1 MRIYLTHER
10 AKAAPSY
17 TVHVAPAAE
26 PEGADGPAAW
36 RDGDGAPVTIAVTF
50 THGRAEVEDAL
61 GRFMVARGY
70 AARTN
75 LILPIHFKPAA

>member
-1 MRIYLTHER
+1 MRIYLTTER

-17 TVHVAPAAE
+17 PVHVAPAAE

-36 RDGDGAPVTIAVTF
+36 RDEDGNPVTITVVF

-75 LILPIHFKPAA
+75 LILPVHFRAAA